1 MTGGRKYIFTQ
12 KSGTEGS
19 TLLCIVHLLPSTYH
33 LYTRPMKHLVTSLTL
48 IVRRK
53 DSRLVIIIS
62 TIVFLFLLLLVGN
75 GKSAYEIFSFES
87 LPLVRRLSL
96 AMTTLFDITSI
107 FTAGALILAVLGSF
121 LGGIN
126 ISLAYTYMRLRGEVL
141 VHSGL
146 YSGIGLLFAF
156 FGVGRAACGTAL
168 LSVVLGFFGFS
179 AMLSMLPYQG
189 QEIGYVGL
197 IFLCIAT
204 YTLAHKVA
212 VPNVC

>member
-1 MTGGRKYIFTQ
+1 
-12 KSGTEGS
+12 
-19 TLLCIVHLLPSTYH
+19 
-33 LYTRPMKHLVTSLTL
+33 MKHLVTSLSL

-53 DSRLVIIIS
+53 DSRLVIIIA
-62 TIVFLFLLLLVGN
+62 TTVFASLLLLVEN
-75 GKSAYEIFSFES
+75 GRAAYDILSFGAI
-87 LPLVRRLSL
+87 PLGRRLAIAL
-96 AMTTLFDITSI
+96 PTLFDIKNT
-107 FTAGALILAVLGSF
+107 FTAGSLILAILGSF

-126 ISLAYTYMRLRGEVL
+126 LSLAYTYMRLRGAVL
-141 VHSGL
+141 LHSGL

-156 FGVGRAACGTAL
+156 FGVGCAACGTAL

-179 AMLSMLPYQG
+179 AMLNILPYQG
-189 QEIGYVGL
+189 QEIGYIGL

>member
-1 MTGGRKYIFTQ
+1 
-12 KSGTEGS
+12 
-19 TLLCIVHLLPSTYH
+19 
-33 LYTRPMKHLVTSLTL
+33 MKHLVTSLTL

-53 DSRLVIIIS
+53 DSRLVIILA
-62 TIVFLFLLLLVGN
+62 TIVFLLLLLLVQN
-75 GKSAYEIFSFES
+75 GRASYDIFSFDS
-87 LPLVRRLSL
+87 IPFAKRFSL
-96 AMTTLFDITSI
+96 ALSTLFDIKNT

-126 ISLAYTYMRLRGEVL
+126 LSLAYTYMRLRGAVL
-141 VHSGL
+141 LHSGL

-156 FGVGRAACGTAL
+156 FGIGCAACGTAL
-168 LSVVLGFFGFS
+168 LSVVLSFFGFS
-179 AMLSMLPYQG
+179 AMLQVLPYQG
-189 QEIGYVGL
+189 QEIGYIGV